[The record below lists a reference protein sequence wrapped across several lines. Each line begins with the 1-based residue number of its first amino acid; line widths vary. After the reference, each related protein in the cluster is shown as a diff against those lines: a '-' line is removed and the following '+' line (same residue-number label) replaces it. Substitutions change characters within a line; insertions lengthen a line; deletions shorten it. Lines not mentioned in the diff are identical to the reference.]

1 MAMGLLAA
9 IPFDISTSMGENV
22 YTTKAA
28 YIEHHGDD
36 IKTLV
41 VGSCLA
47 SFCFNSLLLGDSAYN
62 TGIAGQSLFFD
73 VEFLKREIPR
83 MENLRTLIYPLH
95 YNLHLS
101 DSLAFKTAN
110 RAAFLTFRNYRY
122 WKIPQTDKPWEIVY
136 HSALAAG
143 EFTYRNCQSNPDTS
157 TQGYMGIRGMYYNGK
172 ADLGQNPPMQPDT
185 GKCIALLQE
194 IAKLCYEKN
203 IRFIVVVPPMPDT
216 YINYMS
222 EEGRNNLQL
231 IADAVKDKY
240 PMAYK
245 NYLTDAD
252 YRNDSLYLD
261 WNHLNHE
268 GATLFAQRVKED
280 FDL

>member
-1 MAMGLLAA
+1 
-9 IPFDISTSMGENV
+9 
-22 YTTKAA
+22 
-28 YIEHHGDD
+28 
-36 IKTLV
+36 
-41 VGSCLA
+41 
-47 SFCFNSLLLGDSAYN
+47 
-62 TGIAGQSLFFD
+62 
-73 VEFLKREIPR
+73 
-83 MENLRTLIYPLH
+83 
-95 YNLHLS
+95 
-101 DSLAFKTAN
+101 
-110 RAAFLTFRNYRY
+110 
-122 WKIPQTDKPWEIVY
+122 
-136 HSALAAG
+136 
-143 EFTYRNCQSNPDTS
+143 
-157 TQGYMGIRGMYYNGK
+157 
-172 ADLGQNPPMQPDT
+172 
-185 GKCIALLQE
+185 
-194 IAKLCYEKN
+194 
-203 IRFIVVVPPMPDT
+203 MPDT